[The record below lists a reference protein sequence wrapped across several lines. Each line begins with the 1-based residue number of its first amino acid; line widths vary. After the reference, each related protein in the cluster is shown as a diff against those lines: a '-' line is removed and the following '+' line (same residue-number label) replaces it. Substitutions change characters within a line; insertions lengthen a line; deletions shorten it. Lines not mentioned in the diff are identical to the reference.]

1 MNTLFLIL
9 AVLFGLFMLLAW
21 AVNTN
26 MARNQAKQ
34 EAAIGELKERFGE
47 GDYYYSLL
55 GPRCIGIAWNRA
67 QLILGSDIASANA
80 LLLSDVR
87 SADIEIDGVEV
98 TTSRSTTS
106 TNRGSQLA
114 GGLVGGVLLGPAG
127 ALVGGLTGGSTTTG
141 KAVGQR
147 KIKSVKL
154 VIRVADRIAPL
165 RTHVFFDHPHGEG
178 YEATHPL
185 LQPMLEKAAHYHALL
200 AGVIEDRVSGS
211 VAASASSMQSGSA
224 A

>member
-1 MNTLFLIL
+1 MTTLLIVVF
-9 AVLFGLFMLLAW
+9 AFFGLLMLLGW

-34 EAAIGELKERFGE
+34 DAAVAELKERFGE
-47 GDYYYSLL
+47 GDYYYSLS
-55 GPRCIGIAWNRA
+55 GPRCIGIAWGRD
-67 QLILGSDIASANA
+67 QLILGSDVASATA
-80 LLLSDVR
+80 LPLSDVR

-154 VIRVADRIAPL
+154 VIRVADRVAPL

-178 YEATHPL
+178 YEAIHPM
-185 LQPMLEKAAHYHALL
+185 LQPELEKAAHYHALL
-200 AGVIEDRVSGS
+200 TGVIEDRVSGS
-211 VAASASSMQSGSA
+211 AATSAAPIQSGSA